1 MTELTF
7 LKVLI
12 SVRQVHQKSVC
23 FLDKEFTFQ
32 PDVCNACHEV
42 LMMSM
47 NLSDIAFESFTVIIV
62 VYNGTRKSEAR
73 GLLESANL
81 NKKNGAI

>member
-42 LMMSM
+42 LIMSM

-62 VYNGTRKSEAR
+62 VYNRTRKSEAR

>member
-62 VYNGTRKSEAR
+62 VYNGNRKSEAR
-73 GLLESANL
+73 GLLKSANL
-81 NKKNGAI
+81 NKKSGAI